1 MILKLLDFFFICFHT
16 CLIIFNL
23 FGWIFQRTRIYNLVT
38 LSLTGGS
45 WFILGI
51 IYSFGYCPF
60 TDWHFKVLAK
70 LGEANLPP
78 SYVTYLINRL
88 TGFKPN
94 DTLVDFFT
102 LILFLCALVTSIVL
116 NVKQFGKKPVR

>member
-1 MILKLLDFFFICFHT
+1 MVLKLLDFFFICFHT

-23 FGWIFQRTRIYNLVT
+23 FGWIFRRTRIYNLVT

-51 IYSFGYCPF
+51 IYGFGYCPF

-70 LGEANLPP
+70 QGEANLPS
-78 SYVTYLINRL
+78 SYVTYIINRL

-94 DTLVDFFT
+94 VPLVDFFT